1 MSTLETGPKLNWTR
15 DNQMYERYRVWKKKV
30 EFIFRS
36 ALADS
41 TPKQLVSYLKYWMGD
56 QGIPLIEKW
65 ESTGKLDYSN
75 AEETPATEGGRRR
88 ILSSGYKVQ
97 TYWDLLDE
105 EFKPK
110 GNKLLSIIELWTCSK
125 QGDKPLNQWLTQ
137 VYNLVNICKYPED
150 STDRIIR
157 DVLIAGCNSNHARDK
172 IIRQGEAVTLNQ
184 VIEILQTEE
193 LAHSTMQQIQGYD
206 KKPTGS
212 IYYQSYEKSK
222 KSKNPSNEQNS
233 SSSSPTGSIYYQSY
247 EKSKKSKNP
256 SNEQNSSSSSPTG
269 SKRKCFRCGEPFSR
283 QHMKECRAQNVT
295 CNGCGIKGHLK
306 KCCKKSGNFPKDD
319 SNRQKQSSS
328 TDPSRMNFASTLP
341 QTETEFFDEKGT
353 LKQYIP
359 QNQQQHT
366 GSMYVLKKFQG
377 NPNDDILFS
386 DNGVEIQHSVSDPD
400 PTPIP
405 TPDFPFQE
413 FLLTEVVNQ
422 SQKDSYSI
430 SDTLVSREC
439 SDSTKK
445 APTSTDFSLK
455 SMQNCSSDEEM
466 AFSRDLTVST
476 APTQSS
482 RDSNTISIPDNSATR
497 KSNPGIHTGITP
509 GIMTDTPSTP
519 TTFPV
524 ETDVAE
530 IPEENPVHSSNYR
543 SVIPTDTQALTALQ
557 NLISDDFQAK
567 NTHSTQRK
575 GEETPDTRSDI
586 QDEAFQLIQKIHNQ
600 LQQVQWD
607 LQRLHSLH
615 KYKN

>member
-1 MSTLETGPKLNWTR
+1 MAMSTLETGPKLNWTR
-15 DNQMYERYRVWKKKV
+15 DNQMYECYRVWKKKV
-30 EFIFRS
+30 EFIFCS

-110 GNKLLSIIELWTCSK
+110 GNKLLSIIELWTRSK
-125 QGDKPLNQWLTQ
+125 QGDKPLNQWITQ

-157 DVLIAGCNSNHARDK
+157 DVLIVGCNSNHARDK

-193 LAHSTMQQIQGYD
+193 SAHSTMQQIQGYD
-206 KKPTGS
+206 KKSTGS
-212 IYYQSYEKSK
+212 IYYQAYDSRSK

-233 SSSSPTGSIYYQSY
+233 SSSPTGS
-247 EKSKKSKNP
+247 
-256 SNEQNSSSSSPTG
+256 TG

-319 SNRQKQSSS
+319 SKRQNQSSS
-328 TDPSRMNFASTLP
+328 TDTGRMNIATTLP
-341 QTETEFFDEKGT
+341 QTEAEFFNEKGL
-353 LKQYIP
+353 LKEYNP
-359 QNQQQHT
+359 QQQQQHT

-377 NPNDDILFS
+377 NPSDDILFS
-386 DNGVEIQHSVSDPD
+386 DNGVEVQHNISTSVSDPD
-400 PTPIP
+400 PAPILS
-405 TPDFPFQE
+405 PDFPFQE
-413 FLLTEVVNQ
+413 FPLTEVVKQ
-422 SQKDSYSI
+422 SQIDISSI
-430 SDTLVSREC
+430 SGTADSREC
-439 SDSTKK
+439 SNSTKK
-445 APTSTDFSLK
+445 APMSTDFSLK

-466 AFSRDLTVST
+466 AFFRDLTVSEKH
-476 APTQSS
+476 TQSS
-482 RDSNTISIPDNSATR
+482 RDSNTISIPDNSDTR
-497 KSNPGIHTGITP
+497 KSNPGINPGITT

-524 ETDVAE
+524 ETDVTAIHAE
-530 IPEENPVHSSNYR
+530 TPEELQMHSSNYR

-557 NLISDDFQAK
+557 NLLSDDFQAK
-567 NTHSTQRK
+567 NTHSIQRK
-575 GEETPDTRSDI
+575 GEETPDTHSELQETPDTRSTKRN
-586 QDEAFQLIQKIHNQ
+586 EVFQLIQKIHNQ
-600 LQQVQWD
+600 LQTVQWD
-607 LQRLHSLH
+607 LQRLQSIH
-615 KYKN
+615 KYDF

>member
-1 MSTLETGPKLNWTR
+1 MSTLETGPKLDWTR
-15 DNQMYERYRVWKKKV
+15 DNQMYERYRIWKKKV
-30 EFIFRS
+30 EFIFCS

-75 AEETPATEGGRRR
+75 AEETPATENGRRR

-110 GNKLLSIIELWTCSK
+110 GNKLLSIIELWTRSK

-157 DVLIAGCNSNHARDK
+157 DVLIVGCNSNHARDK
-172 IIRQGEAVTLNQ
+172 IIQQGEAVTLNQ

-193 LAHSTMQQIQGYD
+193 SAHSTMQQIQGYD
-206 KKPTGS
+206 KKSTGS
-212 IYYQSYEKSK
+212 IYYQAYNSRSK
-222 KSKNPSNEQNS
+222 KSKNPS
-233 SSSSPTGSIYYQSY
+233 Y
-247 EKSKKSKNP
+247 
-256 SNEQNSSSSSPTG
+256 EQNSSSSSPTG

-283 QHMKECRAQNVT
+283 QHMKECRAQNVI

-328 TDPSRMNFASTLP
+328 TDPSKMNFASTLP
-341 QTETEFFDEKGT
+341 QTEAEFFDEKEL
-353 LKQYIP
+353 LKEYNPQVPQQQQY
-359 QNQQQHT
+359 QHT
-366 GSMYVLKKFQG
+366 GSMFILKKVQD
-377 NPNDDILFS
+377 PNNAILLS
-386 DNGVEIQHSVSDPD
+386 EDGVEIQHSVSDPD

-413 FLLTEVVNQ
+413 FRLTEVVNQ
-422 SQKDSYSI
+422 SQIDYYSI
-430 SDTLVSREC
+430 SDTKDPREC
-439 SDSTKK
+439 SNSSRKAIKSGLNSSTH
-445 APTSTDFSLK
+445 
-455 SMQNCSSDEEM
+455 EELREIKGS
-466 AFSRDLTVST
+466 AVST

-482 RDSNTISIPDNSATR
+482 RVSNTISIPDNSTTR
-497 KSNPGIHTGITP
+497 ESNPGITSR
-509 GIMTDTPSTP
+509 IMTDTPSTP

-524 ETDVAE
+524 ETDVTA
-530 IPEENPVHSSNYR
+530 IQEEAQMHSSNYNY
-543 SVIPTDTQALTALQ
+543 SMPTDIQALTVLQ
-557 NLISDDFQAK
+557 SLVSDDFQAK

-575 GEETPDTRSDI
+575 GEETPDIRSEL
-586 QDEAFQLIQKIHNQ
+586 QDETFQLIQKIHNQ

>member
-1 MSTLETGPKLNWTR
+1 MSTLESGPKLDWTR
-15 DNQMYERYRVWKKKV
+15 DNQMYERYRIWRKKV
-30 EFIFRS
+30 EFIFCS

-75 AEETPATEGGRRR
+75 SRETPATEGGRRR
-88 ILSSGYKVQ
+88 TLSSGYKVQ

-110 GNKLLSIIELWTCSK
+110 GNKLLSIIELWTRSK

-157 DVLIAGCNSNHARDK
+157 DVLIVGCNSNHARDK
-172 IIRQGEAVTLNQ
+172 IIRQGEAITLNE

-193 LAHSTMQQIQGYD
+193 SAYSTMQQIQSHE
-206 KKPTGS
+206 KKSPAS
-212 IYYQSYEKSK
+212 IYYQSYDSRSK

-233 SSSSPTGSIYYQSY
+233 SSSHTGF
-247 EKSKKSKNP
+247 
-256 SNEQNSSSSSPTG
+256 TG
-269 SKRKCFRCGEPFSR
+269 SKKKCFRCGENFSR
-283 QHMKECRAQNVT
+283 QHMKECRAQDIT

-306 KCCKKSGNFPKDD
+306 KCCKKSGNFPKD
-319 SNRQKQSSS
+319 SNRQNNNPSS
-328 TDPSRMNFASTLP
+328 TGPGRMNIASTLP
-341 QTETEFFDEKGT
+341 QTEADFFDEKGIP
-353 LKQYIP
+353 KQYIP

-377 NPNDDILFS
+377 KPNDILFS
-386 DNGVEIQHSVSDPD
+386 DNGIEIQHSVSDPD
-400 PTPIP
+400 PAPIP
-405 TPDFPFQE
+405 TPDFPLQE
-413 FLLTEVVNQ
+413 VPLTEVVKQ
-422 SQKDSYSI
+422 SQIDISSI
-430 SDTLVSREC
+430 SDTSDPRE
-439 SDSTKK
+439 SSNSSSNAT
-445 APTSTDFSLK
+445 TSTNFSLK
-455 SMQNCSSDEEM
+455 SVQNCSSDEEITEH
-466 AFSRDLTVST
+466 RDLTVSDKH
-476 APTQSS
+476 TQSS

-497 KSNPGIHTGITP
+497 KSNPGIDTRITTE
-509 GIMTDTPSTP
+509 IMTDTPNTPST
-519 TTFPV
+519 FSE
-524 ETDVAE
+524 ETDVTAIHAE
-530 IPEENPVHSSNYR
+530 IPEELPIHSSNYR

-557 NLISDDFQAK
+557 NLLSDDFQAK

-575 GEETPDTRSDI
+575 REETPDTRSI
-586 QDEAFQLIQKIHNQ
+586 QRKGENEAFQLIQKIHNQ
-600 LQQVQWD
+600 LQEVQWD